1 MEYEK
6 KLSTLLFLICFS
18 TIAEIRSVHCPIG
31 CPSFDINNNDVAFNH
46 TYALSNNPTTKFA
59 DWIAYEVNV
68 LNFGVSA
75 FIFCITEQQL
85 LVTKSLRA
93 LSARSASFTPIN
105 LEPLLMQKILLH
117 MNKKK

>member
-6 KLSTLLFLICFS
+6 TIVYFTIFDLFS
-18 TIAEIRSVHCPIG
+18 TIVEIRNVYCPIG

-59 DWIAYEVNV
+59 DWVAYEVNV

-75 FIFCITEQQL
+75 FIFCITEQKL
-85 LVTKSLRA
+85 LVT
-93 LSARSASFTPIN
+93 
-105 LEPLLMQKILLH
+105 ILH
-117 MNKKK
+117 Y